1 MKRLPFLFTLLAV
14 IALSASIVYWVM
26 EFYQPKQRPMA
37 PVVAARIAEPSAEA
51 AATLFGGQAS
61 AIVISSYKLTGV
73 ISSGRE
79 GVAILL
85 ADGQPP
91 RAVQVGKQIASGV
104 VLKEVWPKYVMLSEG
119 GVLKRIDIATDPTA
133 GGGMGLAPPTADQ
146 FGQQQQQQQQD
157 QQQQIMMQ
165 QQQMQQQ
172 QQAQM
177 QQPTPVPVLPG
188 TSVPV
193 PSNQPME
200 VPPQQALPPGVPPP
214 PPPAQMPQPTRSF
227 STGQGN
233 VPNQ

>member
-37 PVVAARIAEPSAEA
+37 PVVAARMAEPSADA

-85 ADGQPP
+85 ADGAPP
-91 RAVQVGKQIASGV
+91 KAVQVGKQIASGV
-104 VLKEVWPKYVMLSEG
+104 VLREVWPKYVMLSEG

-133 GGGMGLAPPTADQ
+133 GGAMGLAPPTADQ
-146 FGQQQQQQQQD
+146 FGQQQQQIQ
-157 QQQQIMMQ
+157 MQ

-177 QQPTPVPVLPG
+177 QQPTPVPVPPG

-227 STGQGN
+227 SNGQGDA
-233 VPNQ
+233 PTQ

>member
-26 EFYQPKQRPMA
+26 ELYQPKQRPMA
-37 PVVAARIAEPSAEA
+37 PVVAARLAEPSPDA

-61 AIVISSYKLTGV
+61 SVVVSNYKLTGV
-73 ISSGRE
+73 IASGRE
-79 GVAILL
+79 GVAILV

-91 RAVQVGKQIASGV
+91 KALQVGKEIASGV
-104 VLKEVWPKYVMLSEG
+104 LLKEVWPKYVMLSEG
-119 GVLKRIDIATDPTA
+119 GILKRIELATDTT
-133 GGGMGLAPPTADQ
+133 GGGGAAGLAPPTADQ
-146 FGQQQQQQQQD
+146 FGQAQQQQ
-157 QQQQIMMQ
+157 MQ

-172 QQAQM
+172 QM
-177 QQPTPVPVLPG
+177 QQQAPVQVPEG

-227 STGQGN
+227 SNGQGDA
-233 VPNQ
+233 PTQ